1 VPATALALTL
11 VAALLHAGWNLLLA
25 RAGDTEGATAVALVA
40 GLLVGAPL
48 ALAAWDIRSAA
59 IPYLAAAAVLQLAYI
74 ALLAAAYTRA
84 ELSVVYPLARGS
96 APVLVLIVSAVA
108 LGASPSL
115 TQAIGVAVVAGGVI
129 LVRGLRLGNGAGSSV
144 ALALAIG
151 VCIAGYTLVDAR
163 GIRHAGALTY
173 LELEMLLPALAYAG
187 VVTRLRGRQAMRAC
201 VTPAHALA
209 GAAMILG
216 YGCVL
221 LALRHASAPAV
232 SAVRESSV
240 VVATALAAVV
250 LHERVTRVRMAGAAI
265 VVAGVA
271 LVALG

>member
-11 VAALLHAGWNLLLA
+11 AAALLHAGWNLLLA
-25 RAGDTEGATAVALVA
+25 RAEDTEGATAVALVA
-40 GLLVGAPL
+40 GILVGAPL
-48 ALAAWDIRSAA
+48 AAAAWDVRSAA
-59 IPYLAAAAVLQLAYI
+59 IPYLAVAALLQLAYI

-96 APVLVLIVSAVA
+96 APVLVLVVSGVA

-115 TQAIGVAVVAGGVI
+115 TQGIGVAVVAAGVV
-129 LVRGLRLGNGAGSSV
+129 LVRGIRLGAGTAPSV
-144 ALALAIG
+144 GLALAIG
-151 VCIAGYTLVDAR
+151 ACIAGYTLIDAR
-163 GIRHAGALTY
+163 GIRHASALSY
-173 LELEMLLPALAYAG
+173 LELEMLLPALVYGG
-187 VVTRLRGRQAMRAC
+187 VVARLRGRRAMRAC

-209 GAAMILG
+209 GVAMVLG

-221 LALRHASAPAV
+221 LALRHAPAPAV

-250 LHERVTRVRMAGAAI
+250 LHERVTRQRIAGAAI

-271 LVALG
+271 IVALG